1 MSTLDIIRWVI
12 AGLLAAFWLLCA
24 GGNLMSLIGAAM
36 RKGSTSFIL
45 FIGGVVGALSFF
57 ICPLPGT
64 ARWAWLPPLL
74 DIGSIPVT
82 LAMLYGFITRRRSSR
97 HDNAA

>member
-1 MSTLDIIRWVI
+1 MSALDIIRWVI

-24 GGNLMSLIGAAM
+24 GGNLTSLIGAAI

-45 FIGGVVGALSFF
+45 FFGGVAGVLSLF
-57 ICPLPGT
+57 ICPLPGA

-74 DIGSIPVT
+74 DIGSVPAAAAICMDISPDDVH
-82 LAMLYGFITRRRSSR
+82 